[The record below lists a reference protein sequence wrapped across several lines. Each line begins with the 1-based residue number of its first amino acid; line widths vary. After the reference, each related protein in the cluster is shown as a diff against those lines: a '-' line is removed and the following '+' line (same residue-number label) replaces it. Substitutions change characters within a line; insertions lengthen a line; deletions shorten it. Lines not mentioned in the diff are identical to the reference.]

1 MTFAEAAMQNAD
13 AKARRS
19 SFFISGKA
27 VFIRPVS
34 KIGNSDQLR
43 GQTPLFVIFGKRKL
57 KITIMK
63 TNQDYKNEAQAAFY
77 KELKARKAAE

>member
-1 MTFAEAAMQNAD
+1 MLMQKREEAVF
-13 AKARRS
+13 S
-19 SFFISGKA
+19 YGGKA

-63 TNQDYKNEAQAAFY
+63 TNQDYKNEALAAFY
-77 KELKARKAAE
+77 KDLKACKAAE